1 MQVSRK
7 PIFLPFQYNTRKRF
21 HYTVK
26 VINPGCKSDYKV
38 ETLKSG
44 RFTSTEDVRDQLSD
58 LLKCQ
63 VTDVG
68 YIEPGH
74 GLKGKQ
80 QTLIDDDDID
90 EMYDV
95 YKGRDVALLCDAAHG
110 GAACRSKKRTSLDR
124 KIKPHDPN
132 KRTLLL
138 KNYLKLS
145 LL

>member
-44 RFTSTEDVRDQLSD
+44 RFTSTKDVRDQLSD

-63 VTDVG
+63 VTDIG

-80 QTLIDDDDID
+80 QTLIGDGDID
-90 EMYDV
+90 EMDDV
-95 YKGRDVALLCDAAHG
+95 YKRKRCGITLWCYTCDDG
-110 GAACRSKKRTSLDR
+110 GAAHCSKKHT
-124 KIKPHDPN
+124 IG
-132 KRTLLL
+132 
-138 KNYLKLS
+138 
-145 LL
+145 